1 MMMAK
6 SVLLVVVFF
15 LLPLGVEGDSPDVPT
30 SELDMVVS
38 CMVDCFNNLTVQTD
52 WFSTGTCRK
61 MTKFHWDAC
70 KNHCRFGSY
79 VVLWAGMGAIVCC
92 LMFLFSNILG
102 FYLGLTNRMTF
113 FDTLVM
119 CLFAYICLSI
129 HNAHIEI
136 LKKVHAN
143 TRLQ

>member
-1 MMMAK
+1 MMAK

-30 SELDMVVS
+30 KELVVS
-38 CMVDCFNNLTVQTD
+38 CMVDCFNNLTVQTQTD

-70 KNHCRFGSY
+70 WNHCKFLSY
-79 VVLWAGMGAIVCC
+79 VARWASMGAFVCC
-92 LMFLFSNILG
+92 LMFLFCNILG
-102 FYLGLTNRMTF
+102 FYLGLTNRMTI
-113 FDTLVM
+113 FDGLVM
-119 CLFAYICLSI
+119 CLLFVFIFFF
-129 HNAHIEI
+129 NAVNIEI
-136 LKKVHAN
+136 VKNVHAN